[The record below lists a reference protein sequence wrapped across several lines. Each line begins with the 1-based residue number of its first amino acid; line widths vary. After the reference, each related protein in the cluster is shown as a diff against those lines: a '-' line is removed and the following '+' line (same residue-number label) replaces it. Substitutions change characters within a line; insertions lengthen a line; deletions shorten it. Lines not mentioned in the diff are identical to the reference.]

1 MHRFFVAAECI
12 EASAV
17 TLSGDAA
24 RQIARVLRAR
34 PGDRITVLDDS
45 GWEYA
50 VTLEAVGP
58 SRVEGVITDRALSR
72 GEPRVEVVLYQALLK
87 MDRFEFVLQK
97 GTELGVSRFVP
108 VFSERSVP
116 RPRIGKGE
124 VARQARW
131 RKIIAEAAEQ
141 SRRGRL
147 PVLDEPVAFGEACDQ
162 VEGMAVIPWE
172 EESRTGLK
180 AALLG
185 WAAEKDRHSSVSVV
199 VGPEGGLTEQ
209 EVGYARERGI
219 LPVTLGDRILRA
231 ETAGIVAV
239 AAVLYE
245 LGELGG

>member
-24 RQIARVLRAR
+24 RQISRVLRAR
-34 PGDRITVLDDS
+34 PGDCITVLDNS

-58 SRVEGVITDRALSR
+58 SRVEGVITERVLGR

-87 MDRFEFVLQK
+87 TDRFEFVLQK

-116 RPRIGKGE
+116 RPKIGKSE

-131 RKIIAEAAEQ
+131 RKII
-141 SRRGRL
+141 
-147 PVLDEPVAFGEACDQ
+147 
-162 VEGMAVIPWE
+162 VEGMVVIPWE
-172 EESRTGLK
+172 EESRTGLR

-185 WAAEKDRHSSVSVV
+185 WAAEKDRPSSVSVF

-209 EVGYARERGI
+209 EVGYAREQGI

-231 ETAGIVAV
+231 ETAGIAVV

>member
-24 RQIARVLRAR
+24 RQISRVLRAR
-34 PGDRITVLDDS
+34 PGDCITVLDDS

-58 SRVEGVITDRALSR
+58 SRVEGVITERVLGR

-87 MDRFEFVLQK
+87 TDRFEFVLQK

-116 RPRIGKGE
+116 RPKIGKSE

-131 RKIIAEAAEQ
+131 RKII
-141 SRRGRL
+141 
-147 PVLDEPVAFGEACDQ
+147 
-162 VEGMAVIPWE
+162 VEGMVVIPWE
-172 EESRTGLK
+172 EESRTGLR

-185 WAAEKDRHSSVSVV
+185 WAAEKDRPSSVSVF

-209 EVGYARERGI
+209 EVGYAREQGI

-231 ETAGIVAV
+231 ETAGIAVV